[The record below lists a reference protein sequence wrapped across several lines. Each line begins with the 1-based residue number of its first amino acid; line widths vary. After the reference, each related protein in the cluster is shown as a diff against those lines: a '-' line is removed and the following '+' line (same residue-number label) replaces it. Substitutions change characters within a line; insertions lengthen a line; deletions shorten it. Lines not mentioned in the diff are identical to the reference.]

1 MIVLASWEDTAFHS
15 RQRRKLAWRRAAASA
30 LTDTHY
36 CLIPRFLLGQVTS
49 WLSYTTSL
57 LLLKLTSL
65 ILYHLPL
72 VYGSQ
77 LFFFS
82 LYLTQFRFL
91 VKTNEFRELSRL
103 FSETF

>member
-30 LTDTHY
+30 LTDPHY
-36 CLIPRFLLGQVTS
+36 CLIPRLLLGQVAS
-49 WLSYTTSL
+49 RLSYTISL

-65 ILYHLPL
+65 ILYYLPL

-77 LFFFS
+77 LFFFTVS
-82 LYLTQFRFL
+82 YTIQ
-91 VKTNEFRELSRL
+91 VLS
-103 FSETF
+103 